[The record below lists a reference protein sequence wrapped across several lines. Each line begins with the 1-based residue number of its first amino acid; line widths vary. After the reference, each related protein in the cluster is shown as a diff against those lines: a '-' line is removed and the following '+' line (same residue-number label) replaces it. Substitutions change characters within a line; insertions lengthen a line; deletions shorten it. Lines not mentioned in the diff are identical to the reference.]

1 MGFHVSGNPTAPCHP
16 HSAPGKPPSFR
27 DVWEGC
33 LGSRVSPCLPSIR
46 SPFLLPTEPRFYSS
60 LHPLFTQPRVS
71 REANPWTG
79 WEWVRVSVWG
89 QEPSRRWL
97 WLRGWSVCIPCH
109 PAAVPG
115 APRPP
120 PHVDPFLRARS
131 SPLLP
136 PPRPPPLLTLPPPHF
151 SFFKHLS
158 RPPAWVPGAL

>member
-1 MGFHVSGNPTAPCHP
+1 MSGHLPADTMTGPGASSDGSWTLLPLATAPLHHGGC
-16 HSAPGKPPSFR
+16 PPFLTLLPIFFVKGLGTGGGGGMGEAHTSGC
-27 DVWEGC
+27 VWEGC

-97 WLRGWSVCIPCH
+97 WLRGWSVCTVKEEAHSQGC
-109 PAAVPG
+109 
-115 APRPP
+115 
-120 PHVDPFLRARS
+120 
-131 SPLLP
+131 
-136 PPRPPPLLTLPPPHF
+136 
-151 SFFKHLS
+151 
-158 RPPAWVPGAL
+158 